1 MSDAEKAVGNAV
13 DQGQQQE
20 VVDLVVS
27 EKDILKAEKLA
38 KERAILIE
46 KVASNTTDTVPA
58 RVAWVLNHHPASRN
72 SDVRLQVT
80 YWKTFDN
87 QWVSGSNV
95 ALEDLY
101 KLTRLTDITR
111 ARAKIQNE
119 YHLFKAT
126 DEVRQRRGSRQ
137 ERERRRQIDD
147 QPGHPTLTVY
157 ADESGKTGD
166 FLLVGSI
173 WFLAGPDVMVMSQA
187 LAAWREESGFKDE
200 LHFSEISNGN
210 VSRYFEVLDIL
221 YSNSTTVSFKAIH
234 IIRKGHTDAPRVLDD
249 LLFHL
254 IVRGVKHEHE
264 SGRAELPRSISI
276 WKDEEEASRDK
287 LMTAN
292 LMLRLKAA
300 SQSEFENRL
309 HVSSVEVI
317 DSKKIVFVQLADL
330 FIGSLNRSLNFDP
343 ERISEHP
350 KDRFSRAFLERFG
363 SRTDELRVD
372 QLGDMVVV
380 DGI

>member
-1 MSDAEKAVGNAV
+1 MNMREDTDASAIDG
-13 DQGQQQE
+13 GQQLE
-20 VVDLVVS
+20 VVDPVVS
-27 EKDILKAEKLA
+27 EKELLKAEKLA
-38 KERAILIE
+38 KERAILME

-126 DEVRQRRGSRQ
+126 EEVRQRRGSRQ
-137 ERERRRQIDD
+137 ERERRRQLDD

-157 ADESGKTGD
+157 ADESGKTGE

-173 WFLAGPDVMVMSQA
+173 WFLAGPDVMTMSEVLRQ
-187 LAAWREESGFKDE
+187 WREDAGFKEE
-200 LHFSEISNGN
+200 LHFSEINKGN
-210 VSRYFEVLDIL
+210 VDAYFEVLDIL
-221 YSNSTTVSFKAIH
+221 YANSTSLSFKAIH
-234 IIRKGHTDAPRVLDD
+234 VLRKGHTDAARTLED

-254 IVRGVKHEHE
+254 IVRGVKHEHQ

-276 WKDEEEASRDK
+276 WKDEEEKSRDQ

-292 LMLRLKAA
+292 LMLRLRAA
-300 SQSEFENRL
+300 SQSEFKNNL
-309 HVSSVEVI
+309 HVSCVEVI

-330 FIGSLNRSLNFDP
+330 FIGSLNRSLNFDL
-343 ERISEHP
+343 ERTSDHA
-350 KDRFSRAFLERFG
+350 KDRFSRAFLERFS
-363 SRTDELRVD
+363 SRAEELQDDEL
-372 QLGDMVVV
+372 GDLVMV
-380 DGI
+380 DGV

>member
-1 MSDAEKAVGNAV
+1 MNTGEDADFSEIDEDQKIEIV
-13 DQGQQQE
+13 DP
-20 VVDLVVS
+20 VVS
-27 EKDILKAEKLA
+27 EKENLKAEKLA
-38 KERAILIE
+38 KERALLIE

-80 YWKTFDN
+80 YWRTFDN
-87 QWVSGSNV
+87 HWVSGSSV

-126 DEVRQRRGSRQ
+126 EEVRQRRGSRQ
-137 ERERRRQIDD
+137 EQERRRQLDD

-157 ADESGKTGD
+157 ADESGKTGE

-173 WFLAGPDVMVMSQA
+173 WFLSGPDVMA
-187 LAAWREESGFKDE
+187 LSEMLKEWRERTGFKSE
-200 LHFSEISNGN
+200 FHFSEIDKKN
-210 VSRYFEVLDIL
+210 VDLYLDVLDLL
-221 YSNSTTVSFKAIH
+221 YANSTSLSFKAIH
-234 IIRKGHTDAPRVLDD
+234 VARKGHTDSARALDD

-254 IVRGVKHEHE
+254 IVRGVAHEHQ
-264 SGRAELPRSISI
+264 SGRAVLPRSISI
-276 WKDEEEASRDK
+276 WKDEEEKSRDQ

-292 LMLRLKAA
+292 LMLRLKGA
-300 SQSEFENRL
+300 SQSEFGNKL

-317 DSKKIVFVQLADL
+317 DSKSIIFVQLADL
-330 FIGSLNRSLNFDP
+330 FVGSLNRSLNFDLD
-343 ERISEHP
+343 RTSDHP
-350 KDRFSRAFLERFG
+350 KDKFSRAFLERFG
-363 SRTDELRVD
+363 GSTDEFRD
-372 QLGDMVVV
+372 DELGDMVVV
-380 DGI
+380 GGV